1 MRKAVVIVCVA
12 VLTAGCYNA
21 PDPGAVASGG
31 PGGLAGAPAPSFD
44 VRRTDGRVD
53 SLARHRGS
61 VILLNLWATW
71 CPPCRDEL
79 PALEQFSRAYA
90 GRVVVLGVDQGESA
104 SVAGDFARGRG
115 VTYPILV
122 DLDQQYGRAYEGLG
136 LPTTVIV
143 DRRGRIVRGVDGA
156 MTLAQMRDAVAP
168 VLAKE

>member
-1 MRKAVVIVCVA
+1 VSLAL
-12 VLTAGCYNA
+12 LTGGCYNA
-21 PDPGAVASGG
+21 PDPGALTGGG
-31 PGGLAGAPAPSFD
+31 PGSLTGAPAQSFD

-53 SLARHRGS
+53 SLAQHRGS
-61 VILLNLWATW
+61 VVLLNLWATW

-79 PALEQFSRAYA
+79 PALEQFARSYA

-104 SVAGDFARGRG
+104 SVARDFARARG

-122 DLDQQYGRAYEGLG
+122 DLSEQYGRAYQGLG

-143 DRRGRIVRGVDGA
+143 DRDGHVVRGIDGA

-168 VLAKE
+168 ILAKP